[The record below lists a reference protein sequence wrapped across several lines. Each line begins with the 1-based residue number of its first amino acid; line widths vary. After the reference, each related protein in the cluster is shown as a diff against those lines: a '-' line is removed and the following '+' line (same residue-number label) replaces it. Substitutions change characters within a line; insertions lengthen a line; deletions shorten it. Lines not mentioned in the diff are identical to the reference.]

1 MKQILTFFTILDVP
15 TDEEVNEC
23 IRIARTQN
31 AIVILQWHLGE
42 RQVRIVEDSDFDIV
56 IKNIAFINQLAK
68 END

>member
-42 RQVRIVEDSDFDIV
+42 RQVRIVEGSDFDIV